1 MSQVYNTYGQFVDA
15 GAGDTQLHTDPGY
28 ILAIIATCNTSV
40 QTITFTDTSGVGGDV
55 LLKLD
60 ISSNT
65 NTPFFMHFDSHTKLR
80 FEEGLKVNPANAR
93 VFVITEV

>member
-1 MSQVYNTYGQFVDA
+1 
-15 GAGDTQLHTDPGY
+15 
-28 ILAIIATCNTSV
+28 
-40 QTITFTDTSGVGGDV
+40 

-65 NTPFFMHFDSHTKLR
+65 NTPFFMHFDSQTKLR

>member
-40 QTITFTDTSGVGGDV
+40 QTIT
-55 LLKLD
+55 
-60 ISSNT
+60 
-65 NTPFFMHFDSHTKLR
+65 LR
-80 FEEGLKVNPANAR
+80 IHR
-93 VFVITEV
+93 V